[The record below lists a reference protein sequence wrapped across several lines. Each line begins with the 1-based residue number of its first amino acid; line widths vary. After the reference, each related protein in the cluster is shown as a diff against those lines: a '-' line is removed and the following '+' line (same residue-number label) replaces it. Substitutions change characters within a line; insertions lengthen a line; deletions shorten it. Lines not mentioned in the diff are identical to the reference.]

1 MRKAQRTYR
10 EIMQLLRGNNNE
22 MKLDSNGLITC
33 DGYIEALKKSEELF
47 KNEKFLPATFPLNQI
62 LKNVPSELL
71 LQIT

>member
-33 DGYIEALKKSEELF
+33 DEYIEALKKSEELF